1 MRTPQIFP
9 CHSHRRSPSAF
20 RELCVHRGYR
30 AKEAD
35 YYSYRKSDPLYNQ
48 FSSMI
53 SQTELTLIAKKSL
66 TCQLKEQNLQ
76 QQRYF
81 FINIKMILINS
92 AQNILLK
99 LYHIYR

>member
-1 MRTPQIFP
+1 
-9 CHSHRRSPSAF
+9 
-20 RELCVHRGYR
+20 
-30 AKEAD
+30 
-35 YYSYRKSDPLYNQ
+35 
-48 FSSMI
+48 MI

-66 TCQLKEQNLQ
+66 TCQLQKQKLQ

>member
-1 MRTPQIFP
+1 
-9 CHSHRRSPSAF
+9 
-20 RELCVHRGYR
+20 
-30 AKEAD
+30 
-35 YYSYRKSDPLYNQ
+35 
-48 FSSMI
+48 MI